1 MDCRG
6 GTFIS
11 PPCGEDDCETCGIG
25 KDALRRKAEVDAA
38 ARLLFE
44 DELQN
49 GIDAIEKLVGAK
61 HGTFH
66 FEAAVSL
73 FRRVDQE
80 ARSLLGDNW
89 AGSYTK
95 DPPAKFD
102 KDTFDDIPF

>member
-1 MDCRG
+1 MDCQG
-6 GTFIS
+6 GTFTS
-11 PPCGEDDCETCGIG
+11 PPCGEDDCKTCGIG
-25 KDALRRKAEVDAA
+25 EYALRRKAEVDAA

-49 GIDAIEKLVGAK
+49 GIDAIERLVGAK
-61 HGTFH
+61 QGTVL
-66 FEAAVSL
+66 FEVAVGL

-80 ARSLLGDNW
+80 ARAFHGDNW

-95 DPPAKFD
+95 KPPAKFD